1 MPAKLKLFVL
11 LCLLVAACSL
21 SVNGQNRGYRAS
33 KPTPRIVD
41 ILIQDGRVY
50 DGAGAGGVTQDVGIT
65 ADRIVFIG
73 NARRKH
79 VKGRRVIDASGL
91 VVSPGFIDPHTH
103 TLEDLSTLQR
113 SSNLNYLMQG
123 VTTVVTG
130 NDGSSP
136 LNIEET
142 LKRWDA
148 QGIGTNAALLI
159 GQGSVRLKVL
169 GMSDARPTPEQ
180 LEQMKALVSTAM
192 DQGAFGMSTGL
203 YYAPGSYSSTEE
215 VIELAKVAA
224 AKCGIY
230 DTHMRDESTYSIG
243 FLGSVKETLRIG
255 REANIPVHISHI
267 KALGPDTWGQST
279 EAISLIKQARDHG
292 LQVTAN
298 QYPYTAS
305 GTGIIAALVPT
316 WAEVGGMKQLLQRL
330 DDSDV
335 RPRLLSEMEVNMR
348 RRGGPESLLITS
360 FRDRQL
366 VGKTLGQAARDNNRS
381 VMDEAID
388 LIKAGGAGIASFN
401 MNENDIANFMKQ
413 SFVMTG
419 SDGSA
424 GHPRKYGT
432 FPRKLREYVFEKRV
446 ISLPFAIRSSSS
458 LTAETFRITERGK
471 LKIGYFAD
479 VIVFDPKEIRDLATY
494 EEPEKLATGMR
505 FVLVNGK
512 IAVDEGKFTGV
523 LAGRALRRT
532 QMQRLEVSKNAKR
545 VPGSAGIPACNERFS
560 AEASSGGAIQRDAI
574 NSMQPL
580 TRDHF
585 APIGAHC
592 RLGSRHVA
600 ARSNEAGVKHGI
612 DQGTYAYCTDR
623 NTKL

>member
-1 MPAKLKLFVL
+1 M
-11 LCLLVAACSL
+11 
-21 SVNGQNRGYRAS
+21 
-33 KPTPRIVD
+33 
-41 ILIQDGRVY
+41 
-50 DGAGAGGVTQDVGIT
+50 GAGGVTQDIGIV

-73 NARRKH
+73 NARRQH
-79 VKGRRVIDASGL
+79 VKGRQVIDASGL

-103 TLEDLSTLQR
+103 TLEDLSNPQR
-113 SSNLNYLMQG
+113 SNNLNYLMQG
-123 VTTVVTG
+123 VTTVITG

-136 LNIEET
+136 LNIEGT

-203 YYAPGSYSSTEE
+203 YYAPGSYSTTEE

-224 AKCGIY
+224 SKRGIY
-230 DTHMRDESTYSIG
+230 DTHMRDESSYSIG

-255 REANIPVHISHI
+255 CEANIAVHISHI

-292 LQVTAN
+292 MQVTAN

-330 DDSDV
+330 DDPEV
-335 RPRLLSEMEVNMR
+335 RPRLFSEMEVNLR

-424 GHPRKYGT
+424 GNPRKFGT
-432 FPRKLREYVFEKRV
+432 FPRKLREYVFEKKV

-458 LTAETFRITERGK
+458 LTAETFGISERGK

-512 IAVDEGKFTGV
+512 IAVDEGKFSGV
-523 LAGRALRRT
+523 MAGRALRRT
-532 QMQRLEVSKNAKR
+532 QKQRLE
-545 VPGSAGIPACNERFS
+545 AG
-560 AEASSGGAIQRDAI
+560 GQ
-574 NSMQPL
+574 
-580 TRDHF
+580 
-585 APIGAHC
+585 
-592 RLGSRHVA
+592 
-600 ARSNEAGVKHGI
+600 
-612 DQGTYAYCTDR
+612 
-623 NTKL
+623 